1 MSIFDRLSFLPNK
14 QTPLAL
20 SGRIV
25 VVHWD
30 RDQLFYF
37 ISNGTSRTL
46 KEGEFGVVP
55 LIAASG
61 VQGGTVGG
69 ALGGTGTGGGAEE
82 SKPQA
87 PLMALA
93 KHFQEQRLS
102 VNRLVVLLARPELD
116 LLTLSLPPA
125 SSDELPILV
134 AAEVEQQQG
143 ETQDPPA
150 VDYFVIQDLAKQEER
165 ADRAKVARE
174 QADLDRLENPRSG
187 NSEIAASGTGTQV
200 FAFAL
205 NQRSLQGLQDQCSE
219 AGFKLLAIGSRH
231 LAPLSVLRQA
241 NVAERSLAISIHLL
255 AGEAEV
261 AICRGSEPLM
271 LRSIRYS
278 NEDPE
283 RVAEQIDTEAN
294 RCLTLLPQSLGELP
308 VSWMVYETG
317 EFARQVAKS
326 VEAQEPGKVRLL
338 DPLTGWNLSGPSTS
352 AATVGAA
359 LDLQQFQSLPVNLLA
374 PKRAPAP
381 PNPWL
386 RWGGLGGLAAAA
398 TIAGSTFLLRDVGEL
413 REQATAAQNE
423 LKDTGRVTS
432 KYQEKSDQ
440 VAWVESWL
448 GDQVDWVSEL
458 SDLAS
463 RLPDGKDATVR
474 RLTATINAK
483 GNGALD
489 LSMQVKSQEIIS
501 ELENRIRGAKYTIV
515 SKQITQNADSQE
527 YPWQFESHIE
537 FPIQSPGLRRFIAS
551 KVASPSDKPA
561 VGGDLKKGAEGL
573 QKVTDPPQ
581 EAPLKSEVGSELKS
595 EVGSG
600 EQERKGQGES
610 GS

>member
-14 QTPLAL
+14 QTPPTL
-20 SGRIV
+20 SGRMV

-55 LIAASG
+55 LISPSV
-61 VQGGTVGG
+61 VQGGAGG
-69 ALGGTGTGGGAEE
+69 GSGTGAGTGGVAEE

-93 KHFQEQRLS
+93 KHLQEQRLS

-125 SSDELPILV
+125 SNDELPILV

-174 QADLDRLENPRSG
+174 QAEIDGSENLRVG
-187 NSEIAASGTGTQV
+187 NSELTASGSGKQV

-205 NQRSLQGLQDQCSE
+205 NQRFLQGLQDQCNE

-231 LAPLSVLRQA
+231 LAPLSLLRQA

-338 DPLTGWNLSGPSTS
+338 DPLTGWSLGGPSTS

-374 PKRAPAP
+374 PKRAPTP

-398 TIAGSTFLLRDVGEL
+398 AVAGSIFMLQDVGEL

-440 VAWVESWL
+440 VAWVEGWL

-561 VGGDLKKGAEGL
+561 VWGDLEKGAEGL
-573 QKVTDPPQ
+573 EKVADPPQ
-581 EAPLKSEVGSELKS
+581 EAPLKTEAESV
-595 EVGSG
+595 
-600 EQERKGQGES
+600 EQERKGQEES

>member
-14 QTPLAL
+14 QAPLAL

-69 ALGGTGTGGGAEE
+69 SETGGGAEE
-82 SKPQA
+82 GKPQA

-93 KHFQEQRLS
+93 KHLQEQRLS

-174 QADLDRLENPRSG
+174 QADLDRIENPRSG
-187 NSEIAASGTGTQV
+187 NSEIAASGPGKQV

-205 NQRSLQGLQDQCSE
+205 NQRFLQGLQDQCNE

-231 LAPLSVLRQA
+231 LAPLSLLRQA

-338 DPLTGWNLSGPSTS
+338 DPLTGWSLSGPSTS

-423 LKDTGRVTS
+423 LMDTSRVTS

-573 QKVTDPPQ
+573 EKLTDPPQ
-581 EAPLKSEVGSELKS
+581 EAPLGSEVE
-595 EVGSG
+595 SG

>member
-14 QTPLAL
+14 QTPPTL
-20 SGRIV
+20 SGRMV

-55 LIAASG
+55 LISPSV
-61 VQGGTVGG
+61 VQGG
-69 ALGGTGTGGGAEE
+69 AGTGTGAGGVAEE

-125 SSDELPILV
+125 SNDELPILV

-174 QADLDRLENPRSG
+174 QAETDRSENPRVGDSELAANGSG
-187 NSEIAASGTGTQV
+187 KQV

-205 NQRSLQGLQDQCSE
+205 NQRFLQGLQDQCNE

-338 DPLTGWNLSGPSTS
+338 DPLTGWSLSGPSTS

-374 PKRAPAP
+374 PKRAPTP

-398 TIAGSTFLLRDVGEL
+398 AVAGSVFMLQDVGEL

-423 LKDTGRVTS
+423 LKDTVRVTS

-561 VGGDLKKGAEGL
+561 VAGDLKKGAEDVEKG
-573 QKVTDPPQ
+573 TDPPQ
-581 EAPLKSEVGSELKS
+581 EAPLRTEAE
-595 EVGSG
+595 SG

>member
-1 MSIFDRLSFLPNK
+1 
-14 QTPLAL
+14 
-20 SGRIV
+20 
-25 VVHWD
+25 
-30 RDQLFYF
+30 
-37 ISNGTSRTL
+37 
-46 KEGEFGVVP
+46 
-55 LIAASG
+55 
-61 VQGGTVGG
+61 
-69 ALGGTGTGGGAEE
+69 
-82 SKPQA
+82 
-87 PLMALA
+87 
-93 KHFQEQRLS
+93 
-102 VNRLVVLLARPELD
+102 
-116 LLTLSLPPA
+116 
-125 SSDELPILV
+125 
-134 AAEVEQQQG
+134 
-143 ETQDPPA
+143 
-150 VDYFVIQDLAKQEER
+150 
-165 ADRAKVARE
+165 
-174 QADLDRLENPRSG
+174 
-187 NSEIAASGTGTQV
+187 
-200 FAFAL
+200 
-205 NQRSLQGLQDQCSE
+205 
-219 AGFKLLAIGSRH
+219 
-231 LAPLSVLRQA
+231 
-241 NVAERSLAISIHLL
+241 
-255 AGEAEV
+255 
-261 AICRGSEPLM
+261 
-271 LRSIRYS
+271 
-278 NEDPE
+278 
-283 RVAEQIDTEAN
+283 
-294 RCLTLLPQSLGELP
+294 
-308 VSWMVYETG
+308 MVYETG

-338 DPLTGWNLSGPSTS
+338 DPLTGWSLSGPSTS

-398 TIAGSTFLLRDVGEL
+398 AVAGSVFMLQDVGEL

-423 LKDTGRVTS
+423 LKDTVRVTS

-561 VGGDLKKGAEGL
+561 VGGDLKKGAEDLEKG
-573 QKVTDPPQ
+573 TDPPQ
-581 EAPLKSEVGSELKS
+581 VAPLRTEVE
-595 EVGSG
+595 SG

>member
-1 MSIFDRLSFLPNK
+1 
-14 QTPLAL
+14 
-20 SGRIV
+20 
-25 VVHWD
+25 
-30 RDQLFYF
+30 
-37 ISNGTSRTL
+37 
-46 KEGEFGVVP
+46 
-55 LIAASG
+55 
-61 VQGGTVGG
+61 
-69 ALGGTGTGGGAEE
+69 
-82 SKPQA
+82 
-87 PLMALA
+87 MALA
-93 KHFQEQRLS
+93 KHLQEQRLS

-125 SSDELPILV
+125 SNDELPILV

-174 QADLDRLENPRSG
+174 QAEMDRSENPRVG
-187 NSEIAASGTGTQV
+187 DSELAASGSGKQV

-205 NQRSLQGLQDQCSE
+205 NQRFLQGLQDQCNE

-231 LAPLSVLRQA
+231 LAPLSLLRQA

-338 DPLTGWNLSGPSTS
+338 DPLTGWSLSGPSTS

-359 LDLQQFQSLPVNLLA
+359 LDLQQYQNLPVNLLA

-381 PNPWL
+381 PNKWL

-398 TIAGSTFLLRDVGEL
+398 AVAGSTFMLQDVGEL

-440 VAWVESWL
+440 VAWVEGWL

-561 VGGDLKKGAEGL
+561 VGGDLKKGAEDLEKG
-573 QKVTDPPQ
+573 TDPPQ
-581 EAPLKSEVGSELKS
+581 EAPLRTEVE
-595 EVGSG
+595 SG
-600 EQERKGQGES
+600 EQERKGQEES

>member
-14 QTPLAL
+14 QTPPTL
-20 SGRIV
+20 SGRMV

-55 LIAASG
+55 LISPSV
-61 VQGGTVGG
+61 VQGG
-69 ALGGTGTGGGAEE
+69 AGTGTGAGGVAEE

-93 KHFQEQRLS
+93 KHLQEQRLS

-125 SSDELPILV
+125 SNEELPILV

-165 ADRAKVARE
+165 ADRAKIARE
-174 QADLDRLENPRSG
+174 QAEIDGLENPRVG
-187 NSEIAASGTGTQV
+187 DSEIAASGSGKQV

-205 NQRSLQGLQDQCSE
+205 NQRFLQGLQDQCNE
-219 AGFKLLAIGSRH
+219 AGLKLLAIGSRH

-338 DPLTGWNLSGPSTS
+338 DPLTGWSLSGPSTS

-398 TIAGSTFLLRDVGEL
+398 AVAGSAFMLQDVGEL

-423 LKDTGRVTS
+423 LKDTVRVTS

-561 VGGDLKKGAEGL
+561 VGGDLKKGAEDLEKG
-573 QKVTDPPQ
+573 TDPPQ
-581 EAPLKSEVGSELKS
+581 EAPLRTEVE
-595 EVGSG
+595 SG

>member
-14 QTPLAL
+14 QTPPTL
-20 SGRIV
+20 SGRMV

-55 LIAASG
+55 LIAPS
-61 VQGGTVGG
+61 VQGGAG
-69 ALGGTGTGGGAEE
+69 GGTGTGGGTGGVTEE

-93 KHFQEQRLS
+93 KHLQEQRLS

-125 SSDELPILV
+125 SNDELPILV

-174 QADLDRLENPRSG
+174 QAETDRSENSRVG
-187 NSEIAASGTGTQV
+187 NSEIAASGSGKQV

-205 NQRSLQGLQDQCSE
+205 NQRLLQGLQDQCNE

-231 LAPLSVLRQA
+231 LAPLSLLRQA

-338 DPLTGWNLSGPSTS
+338 DPLTGWSLGGPSTS

-381 PNPWL
+381 PNKWL

-398 TIAGSTFLLRDVGEL
+398 AVAGSTFMLQDVGEL

-440 VAWVESWL
+440 VAWVEGWL

-551 KVASPSDKPA
+551 KIASPSDKPA
-561 VGGDLKKGAEGL
+561 GGGDLEKGAEGL
-573 QKVTDPPQ
+573 EKVSDPPE
-581 EAPLKSEVGSELKS
+581 EAPLRTEAE
-595 EVGSG
+595 SG
-600 EQERKGQGES
+600 EQERKGQEES

>member
-14 QTPLAL
+14 QTPPTL
-20 SGRIV
+20 SGRMV

-55 LIAASG
+55 LISPSV
-61 VQGGTVGG
+61 VQGGAGGG
-69 ALGGTGTGGGAEE
+69 AGTGGVAEE

-93 KHFQEQRLS
+93 KHLQEQRLS

-125 SSDELPILV
+125 SNDELPILV

-174 QADLDRLENPRSG
+174 QAETDRSENSRVG
-187 NSEIAASGTGTQV
+187 NSEIAASGPGKQV

-205 NQRSLQGLQDQCSE
+205 NQRFLQGLQDQCNE

-231 LAPLSVLRQA
+231 LAPLSLLRQA

-338 DPLTGWNLSGPSTS
+338 DPLTGWSLSGPSTS

-374 PKRAPAP
+374 PKRAPTP

-398 TIAGSTFLLRDVGEL
+398 TVAGSTFMLRDVGEL

-423 LKDTGRVTS
+423 LKDTVRVTS

-573 QKVTDPPQ
+573 EKVTDPPQ
-581 EAPLKSEVGSELKS
+581 EAPLKSEVGAS
-595 EVGSG
+595 

>member
-14 QTPLAL
+14 QTPPTL
-20 SGRIV
+20 SGRMV

-55 LIAASG
+55 LISPSV
-61 VQGGTVGG
+61 VQGGAG
-69 ALGGTGTGGGAEE
+69 GGTGTGAGTGGVAEE

-93 KHFQEQRLS
+93 KHLQEQRLS

-165 ADRAKVARE
+165 ADRAKIARE
-174 QADLDRLENPRSG
+174 QAEIDGLGNPRVG
-187 NSEIAASGTGTQV
+187 NSESSASGSGKQV

-205 NQRSLQGLQDQCSE
+205 NQRFLQGLQDQCNE

-231 LAPLSVLRQA
+231 LAPLSLLRQA

-338 DPLTGWNLSGPSTS
+338 DPLTGWSLSGPSTS

-374 PKRAPAP
+374 PKRAPTP

-386 RWGGLGGLAAAA
+386 RWGGLGGLAGAAA
-398 TIAGSTFLLRDVGEL
+398 VAGSIFMLQDVGEL

-423 LKDTGRVTS
+423 LKDTVRVTS

-537 FPIQSPGLRRFIAS
+537 FPIQSPGLKRFIAS

-561 VGGDLKKGAEGL
+561 VGVDLKKGAEDLEKG
-573 QKVTDPPQ
+573 TDPPQ
-581 EAPLKSEVGSELKS
+581 EAPLKTEVE
-595 EVGSG
+595 SG

>member
-14 QTPLAL
+14 QTPPTL
-20 SGRIV
+20 SGRMV

-55 LIAASG
+55 LIAPSV
-61 VQGGTVGG
+61 VQGSAGGG
-69 ALGGTGTGGGAEE
+69 AGTGAGTGGVAEE

-125 SSDELPILV
+125 SNDELPILV

-150 VDYFVIQDLAKQEER
+150 VDYFVIQDLARQEER

-174 QADLDRLENPRSG
+174 QAEIDGSENPRVG
-187 NSEIAASGTGTQV
+187 NSESAASGSGKQV

-205 NQRSLQGLQDQCSE
+205 NQRFLQGLQDQCNE

-231 LAPLSVLRQA
+231 LAPLSLLRQA

-338 DPLTGWNLSGPSTS
+338 DPLTGWSLSGPSTS

-386 RWGGLGGLAAAA
+386 RWGGLGGLAATAA
-398 TIAGSTFLLRDVGEL
+398 VAGSIFMLQDVGEL

-423 LKDTGRVTS
+423 LKDTVRVTS

-537 FPIQSPGLRRFIAS
+537 FPIQSPGLKRFIAS

-561 VGGDLKKGAEGL
+561 VGVDLKKGAEDVEKG
-573 QKVTDPPQ
+573 TDPPQ
-581 EAPLKSEVGSELKS
+581 EAPLRTEVE
-595 EVGSG
+595 SG